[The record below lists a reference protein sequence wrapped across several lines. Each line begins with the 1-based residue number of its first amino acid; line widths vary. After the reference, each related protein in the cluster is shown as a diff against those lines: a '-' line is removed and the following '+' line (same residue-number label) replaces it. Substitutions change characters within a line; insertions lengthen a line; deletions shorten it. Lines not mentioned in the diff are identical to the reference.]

1 MLRWGAIPIAAAPAM
16 GHDGGDAKL
25 MGGTGGSVFRAE
37 RSEGAGSSGENDL
50 GRWGPHEVPAAGA

>member
-1 MLRWGAIPIAAAPAM
+1 M
-16 GHDGGDAKL
+16 GHDGDDAKL

-37 RSEGAGSSGENDL
+37 RSEGAGSSGANDL